1 MSTPRPQADTA
12 GLIDFLWTKCD
23 CHTATREDL
32 EWIGGLN
39 SAVEMMATG
48 LSDTLSSVG
57 CLISADQHEARVSP
71 SGAFQ
76 AHDLP
81 QLLWHSAATLKT
93 IGSVA
98 FIASEADFLLRER
111 LTAEL
116 EATRTDPGM
125 EAWKARKGAPKKTE
139 TSHA

>member
-12 GLIDFLWTKCD
+12 GLIDFLWTKFD

-71 SGAFQ
+71 SGA
-76 AHDLP
+76 
-81 QLLWHSAATLKT
+81 S
-93 IGSVA
+93 
-98 FIASEADFLLRER
+98 R
-111 LTAEL
+111 LTISL
-116 EATRTDPGM
+116 SFSGTRRPRSRPS
-125 EAWKARKGAPKKTE
+125 ALSPSSPAKR
-139 TSHA
+139 TSFCANG